1 MQSGYSQFKSRAE
14 TGIPREHKYLPR
26 EEIDAKAISLWTKRV
41 GNIFVNILEC
51 IRKLTAEPEVLPT
64 ISKMLI
70 FVLWLKMVDLGHGSA
85 GKDKKP

>member
-1 MQSGYSQFKSRAE
+1 MS
-14 TGIPREHKYLPR
+14 T
-26 EEIDAKAISLWTKRV
+26 
-41 GNIFVNILEC
+41 
-51 IRKLTAEPEVLPT
+51 EPVVVPT